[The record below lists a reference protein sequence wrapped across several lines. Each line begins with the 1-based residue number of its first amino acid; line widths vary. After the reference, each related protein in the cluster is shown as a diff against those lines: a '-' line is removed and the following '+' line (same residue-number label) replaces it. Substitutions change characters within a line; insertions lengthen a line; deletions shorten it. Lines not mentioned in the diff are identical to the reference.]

1 MIAQTLKN
9 LPPFSPSQ
17 AGRHPI
23 FIQNPLDSST
33 QRFHHYS
40 RCSAFSMINR
50 HDWVVIEFPRGR
62 KPAPCSKKLRLL
74 VALSG
79 QDSTCTL
86 REICVRHT
94 FYACLTRARFASVSR
109 RRNESTNIRIRFL
122 LLSSTTF
129 RDWNYVNVWPVYLY
143 LTRAIRNRPSIHNEG
158 ERRDHRVHAV
168 ASGKFK

>member
-74 VALSG
+74 FALSG

-94 FYACLTRARFASVSR
+94 FYACLTRARFAP
-109 RRNESTNIRIRFL
+109 L
-122 LLSSTTF
+122 PF
-129 RDWNYVNVWPVYLY
+129 RDAETNQRIFGSGFSCYRVQRFELRERVARYLY

>member
-74 VALSG
+74 FALSG

-94 FYACLTRARFASVSR
+94 FYACLTRARFAP
-109 RRNESTNIRIRFL
+109 L
-122 LLSSTTF
+122 PF
-129 RDWNYVNVWPVYLY
+129 RDAETYQRIFGSGFSCYRVQRFAIGITWTCGLYTCIWPAPFETGHRYI
-143 LTRAIRNRPSIHNEG
+143 TKGKEG
-158 ERRDHRVHAV
+158 ITECTP
-168 ASGKFK
+168 